1 MALSLK
7 SKYRPG
13 GGLTHSP
20 ITEMDEDV
28 VTPASEGPY
37 VTRENTRSR
46 AEVGAL
52 GMGSKKA
59 SLYLSRTAS
68 LVQPGRES
76 RASSRSGTPKQ
87 EDASSKNGD
96 KDSSSDKTSVF
107 SLQKEFTFTGYD
119 IMADVEPQPTQPK
132 KTTTDDSDEEKYRRT
147 NTDSYLNACR
157 MLGQVPVNYVARH
170 INDKNMVMKSHPL
183 GPPGTR
189 AVCIALVNNRF
200 VESIDFEDNDL
211 GADGAVSVAE
221 MLRDNDVIT
230 EVRIAENLI
239 GSRGAHAF
247 TELLKDGKHLH
258 TLDIT
263 GSGLE
268 DSDSK
273 YVADMIEFNP
283 HLRVLNVSHN
293 RLSEHG
299 AIDIGRAIAINDTLQ
314 ELDLSWNHIRGHGAT
329 AVSIGLQR
337 NVALKKI
344 NLSWNGFAKHGAEG
358 LGRALAENRTLR
370 ELDVSNNRLGM
381 KAVPLLIKGL
391 QENDGLDMLRIGQ
404 NPFSPEVAY
413 AILKAIGESEK
424 CVLTKLDLSDI
435 VVRTDFIK
443 EWDEIKSKR
452 PIPLRIMFGA
462 IVKSVTAPAKDP
474 DALDWRD
481 PVVRMFKFMHDEGY
495 RVIDLLKKWD
505 KDGNFSVD
513 REEFKRGFQEIKAD
527 IDNQTKEKQKQAENS
542 LLTAAQLDELVD
554 RLDTDGDGEVDLG
567 ELLSAEKDFRRKMH
581 LRIRKLAE
589 KSRTA
594 ADKVDSVI
602 NKLKRIE
609 EL

>member
-230 EVRIAENLI
+230 EV
-239 GSRGAHAF
+239 
-247 TELLKDGKHLH
+247 
-258 TLDIT
+258 
-263 GSGLE
+263 
-268 DSDSK
+268 
-273 YVADMIEFNP
+273 FNP